1 MSSQTAKRKEKCIVF
16 HAVGFF
22 ASRQFIAVKCCV
34 NQEKDRTK
42 DLGLVLVPPK
52 ITKIVCLLYLLLR
65 KTLNNHERGCVA
77 NPKTFSLKR
86 WSALKKELVLQYDSR
101 FTDNIF
107 PLEAKDRHSRELG
120 LLPSS
125 LQYSIIP
132 TWRQSWL

>member
-22 ASRQFIAVKCCV
+22 ASHQFVAVKCCV
-34 NQEKDRTK
+34 NQEKDWTK
-42 DLGLVLVPPK
+42 ALVPPK
-52 ITKIVCLLYLLLR
+52 ITNIVCFLYLLLR

-86 WSALKKELVLQYDSR
+86 WSALRKELVLQHDSR

-107 PLEAKDRHSRELG
+107 PTG
-120 LLPSS
+120 G
-125 LQYSIIP
+125 
-132 TWRQSWL
+132 